1 VFELS
6 VSITRCLCLLF
17 THNLLFLTLFE
28 FVTKHLNF
36 AVEAVCA
43 CWADCLRGC
52 ALVSRTCPFRM
63 TWKAGSR
70 GIPILSLLCFM
81 KATVPIV
88 HSAL

>member
-28 FVTKHLNF
+28 FVTKHLNL

-43 CWADCLRGC
+43 PGLTAC
-52 ALVSRTCPFRM
+52 AAVLWSVGLVRF
-63 TWKAGSR
+63 G
-70 GIPILSLLCFM
+70 
-81 KATVPIV
+81 
-88 HSAL
+88 